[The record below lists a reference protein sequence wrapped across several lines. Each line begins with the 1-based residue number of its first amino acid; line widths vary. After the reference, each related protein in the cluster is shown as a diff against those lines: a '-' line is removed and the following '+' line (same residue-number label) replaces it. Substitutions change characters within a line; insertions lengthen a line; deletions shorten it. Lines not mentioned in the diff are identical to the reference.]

1 MVLVGGAVAIWYFS
15 VRPTAASQE
24 SSFVVTL
31 LAFAY
36 PLASMLV
43 LLGVTTVLLRRPIDG
58 NRLAFGL
65 LVTGVSVGVVA
76 DLTFNL
82 VQLEAGGRSASWAD
96 AVFLVCYVMLIASA
110 ERYWR
115 RPVAAPD
122 HRPRCPSPGS
132 SRSAPCPTWRSPPP
146 TRCCSSWRSAR
157 GPIRSAGS
165 RSAPC
170 W

>member
-1 MVLVGGAVAIWYFS
+1 MVLVGGGVAIWYFS

-24 SSFVVTL
+24 STLVVTL

-43 LLGVTTVLLRRPIDG
+43 LLGVTTVLLRRPTDG

-65 LVTGVSVGVVA
+65 LLTGVSVGVVA

-82 VQLEAGGRSASWAD
+82 VQLEVGGRSASWAD
-96 AVFLVCYVMLIASA
+96 GVFLVCYLLLIASA

-115 RPVAAPD
+115 RPVPAGAASTP
-122 HRPRCPSPGS
+122 PPGS
-132 SRSAPCPTWRSPPP
+132 RRSAPCPTSPSAPR
-146 TRCCSSWRSAR
+146 TACCCSWRSAR
-157 GPIRSAGS
+157 GPTR
-165 RSAPC
+165 
-170 W
+170 

>member
-1 MVLVGGAVAIWYFS
+1 MAIWYFS

-24 SSFVVTL
+24 SSVVVTL

-96 AVFLVCYVMLIASA
+96 AVFLVCYVMLIGSA

-115 RPVAAPD
+115 RPVPRRTASAVPLTRFQPISPLPYLAVGDDLRAAPA
-122 HRPRCPSPGS
+122 RG
-132 SRSAPCPTWRSPPP
+132 AP
-146 TRCCSSWRSAR
+146 AR

-165 RSAPC
+165 RSARC

>member
-1 MVLVGGAVAIWYFS
+1 M
-15 VRPTAASQE
+15 
-24 SSFVVTL
+24 VTL

-65 LVTGVSVGVVA
+65 LVTGVTVGVVA

-115 RPVAAPD
+115 RPVPRRTAARRAVHPVPAD
-122 HRPRCPSPGS
+122 QSPAL
-132 SRSAPCPTWRSPPP
+132 SRRRHHLRAAAARWRSGRGP
-146 TRCCSSWRSAR
+146 TR
-157 GPIRSAGS
+157 
-165 RSAPC
+165 
-170 W
+170 